1 MKEYGKDLLTLIQ
14 TRRSIR
20 KFKPDM
26 VPKDIIDKITAA
38 GTYAPTGMNRQSP
51 IIIAVTNKEVR
62 DRLSKLNAEIMGTDS
77 DPFYGARSA
86 SAAAGYIVQK
96 KNLNALRAEK
106 F

>member
-38 GTYAPTGMNRQSP
+38 GT
-51 IIIAVTNKEVR
+51 
-62 DRLSKLNAEIMGTDS
+62 
-77 DPFYGARSA
+77 
-86 SAAAGYIVQK
+86 
-96 KNLNALRAEK
+96 
-106 F
+106 